1 MGSIDNRFRRKWQDY
16 GGSKA
21 TVAEHSFIEVF
32 SELFKDT
39 EYEVVSQPTDF
50 KNLYVDVE
58 LSEEELAAIYT
69 PKKPK

>member
-1 MGSIDNRFRRKWQDY
+1 MGSFDNRFRRKWQDY

-39 EYEVVSQPTDF
+39 EYEVISQPTEF
-50 KNLYVDVE
+50 KDLYVNVQLSAKE
-58 LSEEELAAIYT
+58 LEAIYT
-69 PKKPK
+69 PYH